1 MAQAAST
8 NMRHL
13 NASKSILSCKHISP
27 FMSYHAAES
36 MLAYK
41 GGNWLFSFE
50 ISELEARAVTLPSAD
65 CKMELDWILDSGASY
80 HFCND
85 SSKFISMKKCNVS
98 FSTAKKGEN
107 LLAIGVGDCLITTQS
122 ADSKPVKL
130 ICRDTLYVPEAQQ
143 KPFERKQVGEG

>member
-13 NASKSILSCKHISP
+13 NASKSILSGKHISP

-50 ISELEARAVTLPSAD
+50 ISELEAHAVTLPSAD
-65 CKMELDWILDSGASY
+65 RDMELD
-80 HFCND
+80 
-85 SSKFISMKKCNVS
+85 
-98 FSTAKKGEN
+98 
-107 LLAIGVGDCLITTQS
+107 
-122 ADSKPVKL
+122 
-130 ICRDTLYVPEAQQ
+130 
-143 KPFERKQVGEG
+143 